1 MLAVFVG
8 GICPGARL
16 LFEEL
21 RRSGLDI
28 LQLNEQMNDLSV
40 VVASPRELQK
50 RIDEAHQR
58 HRLEGLLFVGNDELM
73 KVAYGLCSAGFRVAY
88 VPSADA
94 SLTWQGLGFRTIVSH
109 FVRVATLA
117 RSMKSL
123 KTIKIVLPKS
133 LKTHLSRF
141 EPLFEVC
148 EDQKN
153 LVLVIQGE
161 QRGESTIKL
170 EGFLNCLE
178 ADERDR
184 ECIAKLARKISEAFA
199 SWRKVHHVFQCEVEP
214 IPISQAYELW
224 KKVREGEGE
233 PSVREMG
240 DQEY

>member
-1 MLAVFVG
+1 MLAVFAG

-21 RRSGLDI
+21 KRSGLD
-28 LQLNEQMNDLSV
+28 LLELNEQVNDLSSV
-40 VVASPRELQK
+40 VVSPRELQK
-50 RIDEAHQR
+50 RIDEAHR
-58 HRLEGLLFVGNDELM
+58 RYHLEGLLFVGNDELM

-94 SLTWQGLGFRTIVSH
+94 SLTWQGLEFRTIVNH
-109 FVRVATLA
+109 FVRMATLA
-117 RSMKSL
+117 RSMKGL
-123 KTIKIVLPKS
+123 RRIKIVLPKS

-141 EPLFEVC
+141 EPLFEVY

-153 LVLVIQGE
+153 LFLVIQGE

-170 EGFLNCLE
+170 ESFLNCLE

-184 ECIAKLARKISEAFA
+184 ECIAKLAWKISEAFTN
-199 SWRKVHHVFQCEVEP
+199 WRKVHHVFQCEVEP

-224 KKVREGEGE
+224 KKVRESEGE

-240 DQEY
+240 DQEH